1 MSRVLDAEY
10 ALIGGVVIVPEAY
23 WRVAD
28 LIQAE
33 DFSRADFSA
42 IWRTLE
48 DMIKR
53 REPVDVVTFAERNP
67 QLADTVYNLNAN
79 TASAAN
85 IRAYA
90 EFVSRAA
97 VIRRVRQSGQRI
109 ASLGGEDALEEAQ
122 RILASCSPRMASAIK
137 PAREFLRESLS
148 GLNARYAQQE
158 ALTGI
163 STSIPELDELL
174 SGWQRGDL
182 IVIAARPSVGKT
194 ALALQAS
201 LEAALAKNPV
211 LFLSLEMAGAQL
223 TDRALAYLSGVD
235 SQYLRQP
242 KRMAEED
249 WTRITR
255 ATETIS
261 SLPLMIDETSALRVE
276 DVGARVRQANSQN
289 RLGIA
294 VIDYLTQ
301 MTPPKAEKQAD
312 AIQGITRP
320 LKSLAKELKIP
331 VILLSQLNRGGE
343 HAPTLTS
350 LRESGAIEQ
359 DADVVILL
367 HSPDSSRPEF
377 ICAEVAKQRNGPRGK
392 VYLRFDGATG
402 RFEATDERPAA
413 ATTTYRPR
421 RRGMPSQLDRVS
433 EACAE

>member
-1 MSRVLDAEY
+1 MSRILDAEY
-10 ALIGGVVIVPEAY
+10 ALIGGVVITPEAY

-33 DFSRADFSA
+33 DFSRADLAA

-48 DMIKR
+48 EMIKR

-67 QLADTVYNLNAN
+67 ELAEVFSQLHRN

-90 EFVSRAA
+90 EFVSKAA

-109 ASLGGEDALEEAQ
+109 ASLGGDDALEEAQ

-148 GLNARYAQQE
+148 GLNARFVQQE
-158 ALTGI
+158 TLTGI

-182 IVIAARPSVGKT
+182 IIIAARPSVGKT
-194 ALALQAS
+194 ALALQAA
-201 LEAALAKNPV
+201 LEASLAQNPV

-235 SQYLRQP
+235 SQNLRQP

-249 WTRITR
+249 WPKITR
-255 ATETIS
+255 ATETIH
-261 SLPLMIDETSALRVE
+261 SLPLLIDETSALRVE
-276 DVGARVRQANSQN
+276 EVCARVRQANSQN
-289 RLGIA
+289 RLGLG

-301 MTPPKAEKQAD
+301 MTPPKAEKLTD
-312 AIQGITRP
+312 GIQIITRA
-320 LKSLAKELKIP
+320 LKALAKELKLAL
-331 VILLSQLNRGGE
+331 VLLSQLNRGGDHE
-343 HAPTLTS
+343 PTLTS

-367 HSPDSSRPEF
+367 HCPDPSRPEF
-377 ICAEVAKQRNGPRGK
+377 ICAHVAKQRNGPRGK
-392 VYLRFDGATG
+392 VYLHFDGATG
-402 RFEATDERPAA
+402 RFESTTERPAQVTPIRRA
-413 ATTTYRPR
+413 
-421 RRGMPSQLDRVS
+421 RRGMPSQMDRVS
-433 EACAE
+433 EAYSE